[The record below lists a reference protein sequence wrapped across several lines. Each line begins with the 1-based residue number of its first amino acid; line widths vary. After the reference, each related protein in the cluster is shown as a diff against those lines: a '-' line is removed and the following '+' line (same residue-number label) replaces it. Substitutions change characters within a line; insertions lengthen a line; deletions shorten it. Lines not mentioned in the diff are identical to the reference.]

1 MILSSSTNMMNRTR
15 FIKTILLFV
24 CICLVCSS
32 CGREKDLGDDY
43 IPGEDSQY
51 MFHAQGLN
59 TKIAATEDGYYLLIH
74 NYIFYADKDTMK
86 TTVLCNKPDC
96 AHEKEMDPEKVL
108 NCNAFMGSGFL
119 HGFLSLYKDRLY
131 VFSDYDNA
139 QQKELPQLVSI
150 SLDGSNRQTE
160 FLLPPETMSMTL
172 HRGYFYYVQMDFS
185 DGSVATSRI
194 MLHKL
199 GKSQT
204 QEECIYTSELP
215 DGKIQ
220 DLLCRGNQ
228 LYFEEYGEL
237 ENMFVSRE
245 FCYNI
250 ISEKAKRILSED
262 DLIRPGYPKISSDRL
277 YFELFQGG
285 NNDYTDFLYH
295 STDLQG
301 NDMREE
307 FLAPSLDSSCLDQNY
322 VYGCYPGTGPEDL
335 PEIARVDFYDHSGN
349 LKDSVEFPNAR
360 RTIRFAPGDD
370 RYIFLQ
376 YDDDTY
382 TYVDLIEKEIGSKN
396 IKPISFF
403 KMETSYINK
412 GVLAKAS

>member
-1 MILSSSTNMMNRTR
+1 MNLEVFEKEIGYIFTD
-15 FIKTILLFV
+15 KNLLKKA
-24 CICLVCSS
+24 LTHTSYAY
-32 CGREKDLGDDY
+32 EKKVDSYERLEYLGDSILEFIASKY
-43 IPGEDSQY
+43 LYQNYKNLSEGEMTKVRAYSVCEDSLY
-51 MFHAQGLN
+51 TVAV
-59 TKIAATEDGYYLLIH
+59 KH
-74 NYIFYADKDTMK
+74 N
-86 TTVLCNKPDC
+86 
-96 AHEKEMDPEKVL
+96 
-108 NCNAFMGSGFL
+108 
-119 HGFLSLYKDRLY
+119 
-131 VFSDYDNA
+131 FSD
-139 QQKELPQLVSI
+139 
-150 SLDGSNRQTE
+150 
-160 FLLPPETMSMTL
+160 FL
-172 HRGYFYYVQMDFS
+172 F
-185 DGSVATSRI
+185 
-194 MLHKL
+194 L
-199 GKSQT
+199 GKSEQLSHGT
-204 QEECIYTSELP
+204 KKAILADTVEAVIAAIYLDS
-215 DGKIQ
+215 
-220 DLLCRGNQ
+220 N
-228 LYFEEYGEL
+228 L
-237 ENMFVSRE
+237 ENAEKFILNNITEQIEYASKNVGLKDYKTTLQEKLQVHGDVSIK
-245 FCYNI
+245 YNI

-382 TYVDLIEKEIGSKN
+382 TYVDLIDKKEIGSKN